1 MYNDWIYEQLD
12 LWKFSCKLS
21 LSSPQTKSN
30 LNECEVQQT
39 STNMLTIIICG
50 ANLSSWLIAPSTVWT
65 HSPCQFQQ
73 THRHSNTIKC
83 WHMSKT
89 LTTNIAKGQNNFS
102 VSHYK
107 LIGILA
113 YLMMLSL
120 LHKLYS
126 VECWDDSE
134 WPVKDV

>member
-1 MYNDWIYEQLD
+1 
-12 LWKFSCKLS
+12 
-21 LSSPQTKSN
+21 
-30 LNECEVQQT
+30 
-39 STNMLTIIICG
+39 
-50 ANLSSWLIAPSTVWT
+50 
-65 HSPCQFQQ
+65 
-73 THRHSNTIKC
+73 
-83 WHMSKT
+83 MSKT

-134 WPVKDV
+134 